1 MKEVAS
7 LRYGVIF
14 KKAFSVP
21 AIFTAFVRDV
31 IGVHIE
37 IDHVE
42 TEKSFDPPIGRIAVE
57 FDLYAEDKKNR
68 IVVDIQHERYSDHY
82 HRFLH
87 YQCAALL
94 EQVANAGD
102 YQPKLSVYTVVVL
115 TSGDKH
121 QRDLAIIDFDPHDLA
136 GKPLGKI
143 PHKVFYLCP
152 KYANADTPPALRE
165 WLRAIDDSLD
175 EQVDEAQYTHPEIKQ
190 IFTVIEKDLVTPQ
203 ERAQMF
209 EESHQEELKQT
220 SYEEGRTEQALTSA
234 RAMLADGLPPAAVAK
249 YTSLTVAEVQA
260 LLAGDANFPLI
271 DSRKQ
276 I

>member
-1 MKEVAS
+1 MQTMKEVAS

-31 IGVHIE
+31 VGVQIE

-42 TEKSFDPPIGRIAVE
+42 TEKSFDPPIGRVAVE

-94 EQVANAGD
+94 EQVKNAED
-102 YQPKLSVYTVVVL
+102 YQPKLSVYTLVVL
-115 TSGDKH
+115 TSGDK
-121 QRDLAIIDFDPHDLA
+121 QGRDVAITDFDPHDLND
-136 GKPLGKI
+136 KPLGVI
-143 PHKVFYLCP
+143 PHKIFYLCP
-152 KYANADTPPALRE
+152 KYVSDKTPPAIRE

-175 EQVDEAQYTHPEIKQ
+175 EQVDEAQYDQPEIKQ
-190 IFTVIEKDLVTPQ
+190 IFDIIEKDLITPQ
-203 ERAQMF
+203 ERAHMF
-209 EESHQEELKQT
+209 EETHQEELKRTAFAEGQT
-220 SYEEGRTEQALTSA
+220 EGRTQGRTEQAIVTA
-234 RAMLADGLPPAAVAK
+234 HAMIADGLAPATVAK
-249 YTSLTVAEVQA
+249 YTGLTVAEVQA
-260 LLAGDANFPLI
+260 LLAG
-271 DSRKQ
+271 
-276 I
+276 